1 MTNSNA
7 ASVLQSQLEN
17 LAPDSLRDN
26 NGGSNRKLTVDILN
40 EIETLLDTIRKTV
53 PEDEYDV
60 FDKALESIHNLL
72 YSGPIMELA
81 EFNFLKYEQELWE
94 QNNPSDEEKVAAM
107 SAAAN
112 QGAFEKLSE
121 LIDNATDD
129 LKSTRAA
136 IVQFIADANEP

>member
-7 ASVLQSQLEN
+7 ASVLQSHLEN
-17 LAPDSLRDN
+17 LAPDSLRGN
-26 NGGSNRKLTVDILN
+26 NGSCNHELTVDTLN
-40 EIETLLDTIRKTV
+40 EIETLLDTIKKTV
-53 PEDEYDV
+53 SEDEYDV
-60 FDKALESIHNLL
+60 FDKALESIRNLL

-129 LKSTRAA
+129 LESTRAA